1 MNSFNYQNSKLR
13 EIFNATKV
21 IRKPVTGIVSDYH
34 ELPYLLI
41 TPSKKDPSESLEI
54 SGKIKVSPKFI
65 LSAASLQESFGDVFD
80 PETFNSDIEGR
91 LFSFAYS
98 NQKNL
103 KVESE
108 DFKVKESSKS
118 TDELIDRAHDK
129 LMQKEDIKTALISG
143 PEFDFYPISL
153 DRFINDILSREFR
166 V

>member
-1 MNSFNYQNSKLR
+1 MNNFNYQNSKLR

-21 IRKPVTGIVSDYH
+21 IRKPVTGIISDYH
-34 ELPYLLI
+34 ELPYILI
-41 TPSKKDPSESLEI
+41 TPGRKGKSESLEV
-54 SGKIKVSPKFI
+54 SGKIKVSPKFV
-65 LSAASLQESFGDVFD
+65 LSASALQESFGEVFD

-91 LFSFAYS
+91 LFSFAVS
-98 NQKNL
+98 NKRNL

-108 DFKVKESSKS
+108 DFKVKESTINSDILLDKVH
-118 TDELIDRAHDK
+118 DR

-153 DRFINDILSREFR
+153 DRFINEILSREFR

>member
-1 MNSFNYQNSKLR
+1 MNSFNYQNSKLK

-21 IRKPVTGIVSDYH
+21 LRKPVTGIISDYH
-34 ELPYLLI
+34 ELPYILI
-41 TPSKKDPSESLEI
+41 TPAKEGSAKSLEVN
-54 SGKIKVSPKFI
+54 GKIKVSPKFI
-65 LSAASLQESFGDVFD
+65 LSASALQESFGEVFD
-80 PETFNSDIEGR
+80 PETFSSDIEGR

-98 NQKNL
+98 NKKNL

-108 DFKVKESSKS
+108 EFHVKESN
-118 TDELIDRAHDK
+118 TQADILLDRVHDR

-153 DRFINDILSREFR
+153 DRFINEILSREFK